1 MVSSIGVDFKAKDII
16 VNNKKVK
23 LQLWDTAGHERFRT
37 ITTSY
42 YRGAHGIATV
52 FDLTDRDSF
61 EHVEKWLGEI
71 NKYAKENVMRFLI
84 GNKSDLVDKRVVKYE
99 EVRALANK
107 LKIYYVETSA
117 KNNINISDFFEK
129 ATQEYLNKY
138 DFKKDKELF
147 INLIDLNYYNEII
160 EREFEIVLPNERYQA
175 CELLTK
181 APFEIENNKIKGCF
195 KKYIS
200 IQLRIK

>member
-138 DFKKDKELF
+138 DFKKDKELGGVS
-147 INLIDLNYYNEII
+147 LDSRKLNI
-160 EREFEIVLPNERYQA
+160 RKDKQS
-175 CELLTK
+175 
-181 APFEIENNKIKGCF
+181 GCC
-195 KKYIS
+195 S
-200 IQLRIK
+200 